1 MATIQALETERAK
14 LLAERTILSEKYQ
27 AGDTSALAQIQQIN
41 QQLRDVVIQIEELLA
56 IAPTPSTSAAQQV
69 QNEDGQATQRL
80 EASGRIVTPP
90 ATTEPTTATPAPTAA
105 SGDVDRGT
113 NAPVRPTIT
122 TQATSGTGFGD
133 GDDAALFPQSIA
145 ARPAPGTG
153 FGDGDDAALFAT
165 VAPTSPGTPTND
177 DRSSPSTTTAQATV
191 NADGNADL
199 VTPQPNVLDQYASY
213 TWAAS
218 VYLVTNEQYNQ
229 MVASRRATVNGYQ
242 LLFQS
247 GGAPVN
253 QGGFQGSAYN
263 KTSVSGPDA
272 GRNPAFDLDFYI
284 DSVTIDNALPGK
296 VTTAAH
302 MVSEIKFTVIEPNGI
317 TLIDRLH
324 QAVQDFAPKNS
335 AGEVNYVSCVYLL
348 ALRFYGYDSSG
359 NQVSPLRAGGPGG
372 AVVEKYIP
380 FLIQDINFSVS
391 SKTVTYDFVGAP
403 VGQLVGLSSRR
414 GTVPFD
420 VELSSTTVGKL
431 LAGDAKTATAAAA
444 SPGQSTTTAG
454 NTPVGSPA
462 PAKANTAPNKRA
474 VPQGLMAAI
483 NEHMQNLV
491 KQGVYAVADT
501 YEIEFASGA
510 EDIAAAQLILPGQVK
525 DKSQVPMALAQ
536 DPDSKLQEKL
546 YTDYDTRL
554 FAITAGQQISQTI
567 ELAIR
572 NSSYIYNQALSRKD
586 VTTGLTDPGDVD
598 KLVGE
603 MNWYQITME
612 VRQGQKDELRNDY
625 AYNIKYIIS
634 KMPVTNFFSRF
645 FPRPRFKGLHKSY
658 KYWFSGENTAVVDYT
673 ANFNYLYHITVSGDN
688 PRQNDAANIRK
699 LFTSS
704 MLHMPYFNY
713 APRSRENSAGA
724 PQAPGGSGHEVQAS
738 AAEYLYDPSS
748 LGECQVRIIGDPAW
762 IQQGSQAFG
771 IDPKTW
777 NYSGFL
783 PDGTINFDSRQ
794 VMFEIA
800 WQRPED
806 YNLAT
811 GVADP
816 YGRSQK
822 PSGDRQPTQSYVYQA
837 TRCVSEFRGGKFEQ
851 VLHGALYIFPKPN
864 ITNNTAPTAPS
875 VPKSGV
881 GFGDDKDAVDL
892 FAGSALAAGNQRLG
906 AGTGFAVPTLGG
918 QIGLKAPVLNPL
930 IQPSTVSTALGSI
943 TYDLVPQTV
952 PAPPNSNG
960 TVLGGINFRAPLK
973 LGQTN
978 APVLAQSQTT
988 PPDP

>member
-1 MATIQALETERAK
+1 MATEPLTQ
-14 LLAERTILSEKYQ
+14 
-27 AGDTSALAQIQQIN
+27 
-41 QQLRDVVIQIEELLA
+41 
-56 IAPTPSTSAAQQV
+56 SAAQQV
-69 QNEDGQATQRL
+69 ISQDGAATQRL
-80 EASGRIVTPP
+80 APNGRIFAPP
-90 ATTEPTTATPAPTAA
+90 PTTTPTTATPVPTAA
-105 SGDVDRGT
+105 AGDVDRGT
-113 NAPVRPTIT
+113 NAPLRPTT
-122 TQATSGTGFGD
+122 ATQATAPANNTTGIF
-133 GDDAALFPQSIA
+133 
-145 ARPAPGTG
+145 ARPSPGFVIRPTG
-153 FGDGDDAALFAT
+153 VFANPT
-165 VAPTSPGTPTND
+165 PGFDLNGARPTAPTGPGTPTND
-177 DRSSPSTTTAQATV
+177 DKKSPAPTTAQATV
-191 NADGNADL
+191 NTAGNDDL

-218 VYLVTNEQYNQ
+218 VYLVTNQQYNQ
-229 MVASRRATVNGYQ
+229 MVATRRATVNGYQ

-263 KTSVSGPDA
+263 KTSVSGPNA

-324 QAVQDFAPKNS
+324 QAVQDFRPTDAS
-335 AGEVNYVSCVYLL
+335 GQVNYVSQVYLMV
-348 ALRFYGYDSSG
+348 LRFYGYDSAG

-403 VGQLVGLSSRR
+403 VGQVVGFNSRR

-444 SPGQSTTTAG
+444 APGQSTTSAG

-462 PAKANTAPNKRA
+462 PAKANQAPDKKRT

-483 NEHMQNLV
+483 NEYMQELV
-491 KQGVYAVADT
+491 KQGVYGVADS
-501 YEIEFASGA
+501 YSIEFAAGA
-510 EDIAAAQLILPGQVK
+510 EDIAAAQLILPGQIK
-525 DKSQVPMALAQ
+525 DKTQVPMALAQ
-536 DPDSKLQEKL
+536 DPESKLQEKL
-546 YTDYDTRL
+546 YTDYDSRL
-554 FAITAGQQISQTI
+554 FAITAGQQISQSI

-572 NSSYIYNQALSRKD
+572 NSSYIYNQALSKND
-586 VTTGLTDPGDVD
+586 VSTGLTDPGDVD

-612 VRQGQKDELRNDY
+612 VRQGQYDELRNDF
-625 AYNIKYIIS
+625 AYNIKYVIS
-634 KMPVTNFFSRF
+634 KMAVSNFFSRF

-658 KYWFSGENTAVVDYT
+658 KYWFTGENTAVIDYT

-688 PRQNDAANIRK
+688 PKQNDAANIRK

-724 PQAPGGSGHEVQAS
+724 PQAPGGSGQEIQAS
-738 AAEYLYDPSS
+738 AAEYLYDPAS

-771 IDPKTW
+771 IDPATW
-777 NYSGFL
+777 NYNAFL

-822 PSGDRQPTQSYVYQA
+822 PAGDRQPTQSYVYQA
-837 TRCVSEFRGGKFEQ
+837 TRCVTELRGGRFEQ
-851 VLHGALYIFPKPN
+851 VLHGALYIFPKPLV
-864 ITNNTAPTAPS
+864 TNNIAPTAPG
-875 VPKSGV
+875 VPQSGIAP
-881 GFGDDKDAVDL
+881 DDRPTSQTFPL
-892 FAGSALAAGNQRLG
+892 SSLAAGNQRTG
-906 AGTGFAVPTLGG
+906 ANTGFAVPQLSG
-918 QIGLKAPVLNPL
+918 QIGLKAPTLNAV
-930 IQPSTVSTALGSI
+930 IQSSTLPDTLANI
-943 TYDLVPQTV
+943 TTNLLPQGVPQ
-952 PAPPNSNG
+952 PASSNG
-960 TVLGGINFRAPLK
+960 TALPGINFSAPLK

-978 APVLAQSQTT
+978 APAVAQSQTT
-988 PPDP
+988 PPNL